1 MDENIK
7 CSGNFEKRKCRMP
20 VQTGLERNFMN
31 IKFAKGIDI
40 CIEDVHIQKWSGV
53 KSAGNNLYLLSM
65 DDGIYYLFDLNN
77 KIIQKYDDYDKLP
90 DILKDDV

>member
-1 MDENIK
+1 
-7 CSGNFEKRKCRMP
+7 
-20 VQTGLERNFMN
+20 MN

-65 DDGIYYLFDLNN
+65 DDGMYYLFDLNN
-77 KIIQKYDDYDKLP
+77 KIIQKYDDYNKLP
-90 DILKDDV
+90 DILKDDI